1 MVRKKRAVIGI
12 GTLIIFIAMILVA
25 AVAAGVIIRT
35 SGILQERA
43 FAVSGEARKRLV
55 TGVEVLQVV
64 GTSNV
69 SASNI
74 PKLEFYLRTRPGSRP
89 VQLQTTGMTFSTQSI
104 ALSANLQHRLTES
117 FNKDLTD
124 NVNSSWVSFGYDMN
138 GDQIN
143 EKYRVVN
150 GSVDGVDDVGIFQ
163 FNVSGV
169 SGSVN
174 VSLGV
179 NLSSTSER
187 NVSLNEVPISKNDNI
202 YGFVSVQGNMT
213 EANILNASSLSTLKI
228 RQFQE
233 DTICNFDDLIPE
245 RFYCYESR
253 LGDSDTVL
261 EAGELYI
268 VKFQL
273 RPEDALSE
281 EEVFQVNFIPKD
293 GGITFLQAS
302 PPNVISDK
310 KIILWPQ

>member
-1 MVRKKRAVIGI
+1 
-12 GTLIIFIAMILVA
+12 MILVA

-43 FAVSGEARKRLV
+43 FAVGGEARKRLV

-74 PKLEFYLRTRPGSRP
+74 PKLEFYLRTRAGSRP
-89 VQLQTTGMTFSTQSI
+89 VQLQTTGMTFSTQNI
-104 ALSANLQHRLTES
+104 ALSANLQHRLTEL

-124 NVNSSWVSFGYDMN
+124 NVNLSWVSFGYDMN

-169 SGSVN
+169 SGLVN

-187 NVSLNEVPISKNDNI
+187 NVSLNEVPITKNDNI
-202 YGFVSVQGNMT
+202 YGFISVQGNMT
-213 EANILNASSLSTLKI
+213 ESNILNASSLSTLKI

-233 DTICNFDDLIPE
+233 DTICNFQDLIPE

-268 VKFQL
+268 VKFKL

-310 KIILWPQ
+310 KLILWPQ

>member
-1 MVRKKRAVIGI
+1 MVWKKRAVIGI

-43 FAVSGEARKRLV
+43 FAVGGEARKRLV

-74 PKLEFYLRTRPGSRP
+74 PKLEFYLRTRAGSRP
-89 VQLQTTGMTFSTQSI
+89 VQLQTTGMTFSTQNI
-104 ALSANLQHRLTES
+104 ALSANLQHRLTEL

-124 NVNSSWVSFGYDMN
+124 NVNLSWVSFGYDMN

-169 SGSVN
+169 SGLVN

-187 NVSLNEVPISKNDNI
+187 NVSLNEVPITKNDNI
-202 YGFVSVQGNMT
+202 YGFISVQGNMT
-213 EANILNASSLSTLKI
+213 ESNILNASSLSTLKI

-233 DTICNFDDLIPE
+233 DTICNFQDLIPE

-268 VKFQL
+268 VKFKL

-310 KIILWPQ
+310 KLILWPQ